1 MLVVLEVIEA
11 VYLFSADRD
20 VFKSQVKDSRIRRAP
35 KYIRLSQNTRRSHPD
50 ILKEDA
56 GKIARSPLALTWI
69 RIGLKTLHRDHE
81 MLQRRSWILDSN
93 VTKDNAFTTWTRS
106 LTSHIENSP
115 ATPLIPTGPSIDDVA
130 IFHNDLPVGH
140 RAEDKRRPIIVVPI
154 GDSAYT
160 SSIHIG
166 GVILSA

>member
-11 VYLFSADRD
+11 IYLISADRD

-56 GKIARSPLALTWI
+56 GKIACSPLALTWI

-81 MLQRRSWILDSN
+81 ML
-93 VTKDNAFTTWTRS
+93 
-106 LTSHIENSP
+106 
-115 ATPLIPTGPSIDDVA
+115 
-130 IFHNDLPVGH
+130 
-140 RAEDKRRPIIVVPI
+140 
-154 GDSAYT
+154 
-160 SSIHIG
+160 
-166 GVILSA
+166 